1 MFSNPQIFAVL
12 LTVFVSSILV
22 QSASIQTD
30 VSNNSIETMEKTEN
44 GVLILNEENI
54 AKIIQENEFVV
65 VLFRKFNLNF

>member
-1 MFSNPQIFAVL
+1 MFSNPQVLAVL

-22 QSASIQTD
+22 QSASIPTD